1 MKSTRSA
8 ARAAERPLSLFMK
21 TTKPAPL
28 GGVLAAAPPPVLPP
42 ALSEFKGHKLVV
54 LNPHERFPLQ
64 FGLGKARLIVANI
77 AAIQAF
83 VASGGLSVA

>member
-1 MKSTRSA
+1 MTQPARRPVPPSGPFPLYENHTRTP
-8 ARAAERPLSLFMK
+8 RRRPRRSSS
-21 TTKPAPL
+21 
-28 GGVLAAAPPPVLPP
+28 PVLPP

>member
-1 MKSTRSA
+1 
-8 ARAAERPLSLFMK
+8 MK
-21 TTKPAPL
+21 TTPAPL

-42 ALSEFKGHKLVV
+42 SLSEFKGHKLVV